1 MTPNLI
7 EKSFEKYLVKVQNI
21 LKLMIIFFS
30 LDGETPP
37 YYGTCW
43 EISRDT
49 ITPAG
54 KIRKYHGPI

>member
-1 MTPNLI
+1 MKSNLI
-7 EKSFEKYLVKVQNI
+7 EKVFEKYLVNVRII
-21 LKLMIIFFS
+21 LKLMIILFS
-30 LDGETPP
+30 LDGEKPP